1 MTIKTIMMEKFA
13 ALEHERWAKW
23 QKYFFSK
30 CQIKPQSQVNGMDD
44 RYVYLALPKD
54 LYERWLKQIETPY
67 SELSEQE
74 KESDREQVRPYLEEF
89 STLLDEIER
98 ENQELIGRHNAR
110 ILNQFQ
116 TEMKPDMPLIAYD
129 ERVALIPAITK
140 IAEETKKDILSTL
153 NKYRV

>member
-54 LYERWLKQIETPY
+54 LYERWLRQIETPY

-74 KESDREQVRPYLEEF
+74 KESDREQVSPYLEEF
-89 STLLDEIER
+89 STLLDEIEKEVSNIDTGFETSFNYQYR
-98 ENQELIGRHNAR
+98 K
-110 ILNQFQ
+110 
-116 TEMKPDMPLIAYD
+116 MK
-129 ERVALIPAITK
+129 
-140 IAEETKKDILSTL
+140 EEVLSTL
-153 NKYRV
+153 NKYR

>member
-1 MTIKTIMMEKFA
+1 MTIKTIIEEFNKEFQSSYAHPFA
-13 ALEHERWAKW
+13 FDNETHK
-23 QKYFFSK
+23 QMNFFL
-30 CQIKPQSQVNGMDD
+30 QSQ
-44 RYVYLALPKD
+44 L
-54 LYERWLKQIETPY
+54 
-67 SELSEQE
+67 
-74 KESDREQVRPYLEEF
+74 